1 MGSGRILATCNP
13 RATAVSYL
21 AVEFF
26 YHELDKDVLVL
37 SADGGLN
44 VDTAEEFHQQLEK
57 LVDAGVKKIIV
68 DCTRLDY
75 ISSYGIGVLVRL
87 HQHLAKHGGDV
98 KVAAVQSK
106 VLQVLTLM
114 RMGAVFSIYPDVD
127 RARLAFRPRDAK

>member
-1 MGSGRILATCNP
+1 MCHRREARYPASG
-13 RATAVSYL
+13 
-21 AVEFF
+21 VEFF
-26 YHELDKDVLVL
+26 YHELDKDVLIL

-44 VDTAEEFHQQLEK
+44 ADTAAEFHQQLEK

-98 KVAAVQSK
+98 KVAAAHNR
-106 VLQVLTLM
+106 VLQVLTMM
-114 RMGAVFSIYPDVD
+114 RMGEVFAVYPDVD
-127 RARLAFRPRDAK
+127 RARLAFRPKNAK